1 MRGTEELENV
11 WGRGKLMR
19 KFRDRDFIQTRE
31 GFFFCVVGPFH
42 PSDRV
47 ISYLKYVPSNLGVW
61 GRRGKRF
68 KRVMRAYTI
77 PSLLE
82 TFSLLERDHPHYLF
96 YSPFYNI
103 TMTAVPHKYI
113 VKHYKPE
120 EKLAQL
126 LQATHLDSL
135 QKKLKRFA
143 SSLAEISGVSP
154 GSLGVTGS
162 ILLNIHRPEFSDLDL
177 TVYGL
182 ENSLAVKSALT
193 EAYSSL
199 SFAIQR
205 LEGEALKAWCESK
218 ARSYPLTVEEA
229 SRIHQRKWNI
239 GLFEG
244 APFSIHPVKLEQEV
258 GEAYGENIYH
268 PIASV
273 TIRAVVHDNTD
284 AMFLPSLYRVQE
296 VTIIEGP
303 QVPDIREVVSYEGLY
318 SDLAE
323 AGELIMARGKLERV
337 LHKKTG
343 QKHHRVLVGS
353 PEGKGKE
360 YIKPA

>member
-1 MRGTEELENV
+1 
-11 WGRGKLMR
+11 
-19 KFRDRDFIQTRE
+19 
-31 GFFFCVVGPFH
+31 
-42 PSDRV
+42 
-47 ISYLKYVPSNLGVW
+47 W
-61 GRRGKRF
+61 GRRGERF
-68 KRVMRAYTI
+68 KRVMRTYTI

-82 TFSLLERDHPHYLF
+82 TFSLLKRDHPHYLF

-113 VKHYKPE
+113 AKHYKPE

-126 LQATHLDSL
+126 LQAARLDSL

-143 SSLAEISGVSP
+143 SFLAEISRVP
-154 GSLGVTGS
+154 LGSLGVTGS
-162 ILLNIHRPEFSDLDL
+162 ILLNIHRPEFSDIDL

-182 ENSLAVKSALT
+182 KNSLSVKSALT
-193 EAYSSL
+193 EAYSSR
-199 SFAIQR
+199 SFAVGR

-218 ARSYPLTVEEA
+218 ARSYPLTVEEV
-229 SRIHQRKWNI
+229 SRIYQRKWNI
-239 GLFEG
+239 GLFEDT
-244 APFSIHPVKLEQEV
+244 PFSIHPVKLEQEV
-258 GEAYGENIYH
+258 AEAYGENIYH

-273 TIRAVVHDNTD
+273 TVRAVVHDNTD
-284 AMFLPSLYRVQE
+284 AVFLPSVYRVQE
-296 VTIIEGP
+296 VTIVEGP

-318 SDLAE
+318 SGLTE
-323 AGELIMARGKLERV
+323 VGEPIIARGKLERV

-360 YIKPA
+360 HIKPA

>member
-1 MRGTEELENV
+1 
-11 WGRGKLMR
+11 MR

-47 ISYLKYVPSNLGVW
+47 ISYLKYVPSELGVW

-68 KRVMRAYTI
+68 RRAMRAYTI

-82 TFSLLERDHPHYLF
+82 TFNLLERDHPHYLF

-103 TMTAVPHKYI
+103 TMTAVPHEC
-113 VKHYKPE
+113 VAKHFKPE

-126 LQATHLDSL
+126 LQATRLDSL
-135 QKKLKRFA
+135 QKKLLRLA
-143 SSLAEISGVSP
+143 SFLAEISGVSLRF
-154 GSLGVTGS
+154 LGVTGS
-162 ILLNIHRPEFSDLDL
+162 ILLNIHRPEFSDIDL

-182 ENSLAVKSALT
+182 KNGLEVKGALT

-199 SFAIQR
+199 SSPVHR

-218 ARSYPLTVEEA
+218 AQSFPLTIGEA
-229 SRIHQRKWNI
+229 SQILQRKWNL
-239 GLFEG
+239 GVFEG
-244 APFSIHPVKLEQEV
+244 TPFSIHPVKLEQEV
-258 GEAYGENIYH
+258 EEAYGESVYH

-284 AMFLPSLYRVQE
+284 AMFLPSVYRVQE
-296 VTIIEGP
+296 VTIVEGP
-303 QVPDIREVVSYEGLY
+303 QVPDIQEVVSYEGLY

-323 AGELIMARGKLERV
+323 VGESIMARGKLELV
-337 LHKKTG
+337 VQKKTG

-360 YIKPA
+360 YIKLA

>member
-1 MRGTEELENV
+1 V
-11 WGRGKLMR
+11 R

-61 GRRGKRF
+61 GGRRKRF

-77 PSLLE
+77 PSLME

-113 VKHYKPE
+113 AEHYKPE

-126 LQATHLDSL
+126 LQATRLDPL

-143 SSLAEISGVSP
+143 SFLAEISGVP
-154 GSLGVTGS
+154 LGSLGVTGS
-162 ILLNIHRPEFSDLDL
+162 ILLNIHRPEFSDIDL
-177 TVYGL
+177 TVYGFK
-182 ENSLAVKSALT
+182 NSLAVKRALT
-193 EAYSSL
+193 EAYFSP
-199 SFAIQR
+199 SFAVRR
-205 LEGEALKAWCESK
+205 LEGEALKAWCEGK
-218 ARSYPLTVEEA
+218 ARSYPLTVGEA

-239 GLFEG
+239 GLFEDT
-244 APFSIHPVKLEQEV
+244 PFSIHPVKLEQEV
-258 GEAYGENIYH
+258 EEAYGESVYH
-268 PIASV
+268 PIAPV
-273 TIRAVVHDNTD
+273 TVRAVVRDNTD
-284 AMFLPSLYRVQE
+284 AVFLPSVYRVQE

-323 AGELIMARGKLERV
+323 VGEPIMARGKLERV
-337 LHKKTG
+337 LHKRTG
-343 QKHHRVLVGS
+343 QRHHRVLVGS

>member
-1 MRGTEELENV
+1 
-11 WGRGKLMR
+11 MR

-31 GFFFCVVGPFH
+31 GFFFCVVGPLH

-47 ISYLKYVPSNLGVW
+47 ISYLKYVPSELGVW

-68 KRVMRAYTI
+68 QRAMRAYTI

-103 TMTAVPHKYI
+103 TMTAVPHEH
-113 VKHYKPE
+113 VAKHFKPE

-126 LQATHLDSL
+126 LQATRLDSL
-135 QKKLKRFA
+135 QKKLLRLA
-143 SSLAEISGVSP
+143 SFLSEISGVSLRF
-154 GSLGVTGS
+154 LGVTGS
-162 ILLNIHRPEFSDLDL
+162 ILLNIHRPEFSDIDL

-182 ENSLAVKSALT
+182 KNSLAVKNALI
-193 EAYSSL
+193 EAYSSS
-199 SFAIQR
+199 SFAIRR

-218 ARSYPLTVEEA
+218 AQSFPLTVEEA
-229 SRIHQRKWNI
+229 SRILQRKWNI

-244 APFSIHPVKLEQEV
+244 TPFSIHPVKLEQEV
-258 GEAYGENIYH
+258 EDAYGENVYQ

-273 TIRAVVHDNTD
+273 TIHAVVHDNTN
-284 AMFLPSLYRVQE
+284 AMFLPSVYRVQE
-296 VTIIEGP
+296 VTIAEGP
-303 QVPDIREVVSYEGLY
+303 QVPDIREVVCYEGLY

-323 AGELIMARGKLERV
+323 VGESIMARGKLELV
-337 LHKKTG
+337 VHKKTG

>member
-1 MRGTEELENV
+1 
-11 WGRGKLMR
+11 MR

-61 GRRGKRF
+61 GKKGKRF

-103 TMTAVPHKYI
+103 TMTGVPHKY
-113 VKHYKPE
+113 VAKHYKPE

-126 LQATHLDSL
+126 LQATRLDSL
-135 QKKLKRFA
+135 QKRLRRLA
-143 SSLAEISGVSP
+143 SFLAEISGVSL

-162 ILLNIHRPEFSDLDL
+162 VLLNIHRPEFSDIDL
-177 TVYGL
+177 IVYGL
-182 ENSLAVKSALT
+182 KNSLVVKSALAD
-193 EAYSSL
+193 AYSSL
-199 SFAIQR
+199 GFAVRR
-205 LEGEALKAWCESK
+205 LEGEALKAWCKSK

-239 GLFEG
+239 GLFEDT
-244 APFSIHPVKLEQEV
+244 PFSIHPVKLEQEV
-258 GEAYGENIYH
+258 EEAYGEKIYH

-284 AMFLPSLYRVQE
+284 AVFLPSVYRVQG
-296 VTIIEGP
+296 VTIVEGP

-323 AGELIMARGKLERV
+323 VGDPIMARGKLERV

-353 PEGKGKE
+353 PEGEGKE